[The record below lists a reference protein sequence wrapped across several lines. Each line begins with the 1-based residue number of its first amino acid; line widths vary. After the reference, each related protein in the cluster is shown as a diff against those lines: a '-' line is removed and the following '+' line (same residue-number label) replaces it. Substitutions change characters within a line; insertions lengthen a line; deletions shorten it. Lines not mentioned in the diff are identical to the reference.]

1 MIFQNKHFMSFTSFQ
16 FESHHLELNAQALLT
31 GESNYIANAANISSL
46 VFHSMSSLNWV
57 GFYFIDKMSASKELV
72 LGPFIGKPACIR
84 IPLGKG
90 VCGTSAS
97 TARTVVVDDVHLF
110 EGHIACDS
118 ESNSEVVIPIIKNN
132 ILLGV
137 FDIDSPIKK
146 RFSQEDVNLLEKIV
160 RLYVKSSTFS

>member
-1 MIFQNKHFMSFTSFQ
+1 MSFSSFQ
-16 FESHHLELNAQALLT
+16 FESHLLENNCQALLA
-31 GESNYIANAANISSL
+31 GERNYIANAANISSL
-46 VFHSMSSLNWV
+46 VFHSLSTLNWV
-57 GFYFIDKMSASKELV
+57 GFYFLDITSTSKELV

-97 TARTVVVDDVHLF
+97 TSRTIVVDDVHLF

-118 ESNSEVVIPIIKNN
+118 ASNSEVVIPIIKNN
-132 ILLGV
+132 VLLGV

-160 RLYVKSSTFS
+160 NFYVESSNFS

>member
-1 MIFQNKHFMSFTSFQ
+1 MSFSSFQ
-16 FESHHLELNAQALLT
+16 FESHQLENNCQALLA

-46 VFHSMSSLNWV
+46 VFHSLSTLNWV
-57 GFYFIDKMSASKELV
+57 GFYFIDITSTSKELV

-84 IPLGKG
+84 IPFGKG

-97 TARTVVVDDVHLF
+97 TARTIVVDDVHLF

-118 ESNSEVVIPIIKNN
+118 ASNSEVVIPIIKNN
-132 ILLGV
+132 VLLGV

-146 RFSQEDVNLLEKIV
+146 RFSQEDVNLLERIV
-160 RLYVKSSTFS
+160 NFYVESSNFS

>member
-1 MIFQNKHFMSFTSFQ
+1 MSFSSFQ
-16 FESHHLELNAQALLT
+16 FDSIQLEYNCQALLS

-57 GFYFIDKMSASKELV
+57 GFYFIDQKSSTKELV

-97 TARTVVVDDVHLF
+97 TERTIVVDDVHLF

-118 ESNSEVVIPIIKNN
+118 ASNSEVVIPIIKNN
-132 ILLGV
+132 TLLGV

-146 RFSQEDVNLLEKIV
+146 RFSKEDVNLLEKIV
-160 RLYVKSSTFS
+160 RLYVDSSNFN